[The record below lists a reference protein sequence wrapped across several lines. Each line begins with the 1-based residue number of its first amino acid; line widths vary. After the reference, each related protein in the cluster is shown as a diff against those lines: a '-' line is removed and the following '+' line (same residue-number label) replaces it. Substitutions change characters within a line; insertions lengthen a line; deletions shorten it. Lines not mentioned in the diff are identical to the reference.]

1 MEGRR
6 RAADDPRTRVMLQGS
21 GSKSSLKLQYLPKDP
36 NVRSVFSNT
45 ITLRRHAP

>member
-1 MEGRR
+1 
-6 RAADDPRTRVMLQGS
+6 MLQGS